1 MLGLPQRK
9 DSMLVYGHR
18 GAGGE
23 APENTIAGCKHAIAR
38 GVQYLELDMR
48 LSKDDQL
55 VMLHDDTVNRTT
67 DQQGKVST
75 YTVAELKK
83 MDARRSGTPWPNKRD
98 TGIVTLDA
106 MLKATPEIKGYQL
119 EVKTGSTAQMN
130 RVAELLAEKFPTESS
145 VERIVITSSSLTL
158 LQQLMTIAPHIPRG
172 FISMNLNPFPV
183 LDRFNCSLLAL
194 SWSVCNLINVGHA
207 RRKGLHVSVWT
218 VNDASVIKNLNR
230 LKIDSVITDYPSM
243 ALPLTASLSRQ

>member
-106 MLKATPEIKGYQL
+106 I
-119 EVKTGSTAQMN
+119 
-130 RVAELLAEKFPTESS
+130 AEGDT
-145 VERIVITSSSLTL
+145 RN
-158 LQQLMTIAPHIPRG
+158 QG
-172 FISMNLNPFPV
+172 
-183 LDRFNCSLLAL
+183 
-194 SWSVCNLINVGHA
+194 
-207 RRKGLHVSVWT
+207 VSVR
-218 VNDASVIKNLNR
+218 SKNGLNR
-230 LKIDSVITDYPSM
+230 SDEPCS
-243 ALPLTASLSRQ
+243 